1 MEISPIEIRKAS
13 FKKKISGFDPEEV
26 RAFLEIIAD
35 EFQELLN
42 ENEKLKEKNKDLE
55 EKIAHYM
62 DLEDSLNKA
71 LTLAQKSAEQI
82 LKNSEEKAS
91 VIIREAE
98 QKAKKILADLE
109 LQKSKLNEEIRAL
122 KRRKWEILQS
132 IRGGLEYY
140 LRLITK
146 EVREIER
153 AREIEHGSL
162 FDNTKNKKET

>member
-1 MEISPIEIRKAS
+1 
-13 FKKKISGFDPEEV
+13 
-26 RAFLEIIAD
+26 
-35 EFQELLN
+35 
-42 ENEKLKEKNKDLE
+42 
-55 EKIAHYM
+55 
-62 DLEDSLNKA
+62 
-71 LTLAQKSAEQI
+71 LAQKSAEQI

-109 LQKSKLNEEIRAL
+109 LQKSRLNEEIRAL

-132 IRGGLEYY
+132 IRGDLEYY

-153 AREIEHGSL
+153 AQEIEHGSL